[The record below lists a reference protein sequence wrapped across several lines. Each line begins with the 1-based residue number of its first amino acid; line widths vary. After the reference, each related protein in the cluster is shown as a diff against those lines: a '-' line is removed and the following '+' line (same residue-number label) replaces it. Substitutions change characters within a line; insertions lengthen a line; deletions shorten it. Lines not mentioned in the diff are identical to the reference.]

1 MAAATQYCLSLVASF
16 EDKISQENPILSD
29 MADWKP
35 LSQTPVGFAQSHTEE
50 VKISNIV

>member
-1 MAAATQYCLSLVASF
+1 MAASTQCGLSLVASF

-29 MADWKP
+29 MANWEP
-35 LSQTPVGFAQSHTEE
+35 LSQAPVGFAHTGE